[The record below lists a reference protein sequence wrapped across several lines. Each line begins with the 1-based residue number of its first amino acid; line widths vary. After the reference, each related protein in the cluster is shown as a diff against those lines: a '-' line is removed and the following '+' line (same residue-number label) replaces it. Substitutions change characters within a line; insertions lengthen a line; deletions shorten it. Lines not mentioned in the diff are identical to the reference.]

1 MTMLQTPV
9 RRVRVAPQ
17 PVAPDERLA
26 RRAMR
31 AQIAR
36 LEGRLSALI
45 VTSFP
50 EGGIDAAV
58 PVSHGPR
65 VQSLA
70 DLERQRDA
78 LAQRV
83 ADATALLERRSAQH
97 ERARVRLEHMLLEPG
112 AYRFERITQRELGEH
127 GCGVWRVVPRL
138 GLIGMLAGWWH
149 VKISSG
155 CPLAT

>member
-9 RRVRVAPQ
+9 RRARTAPQ
-17 PVAPDERLA
+17 PLAPDERRA
-26 RRAMR
+26 RQSMR

-36 LEGRLSALI
+36 LDGRLSALI

-50 EGGIDAAV
+50 EGGIAAAI
-58 PVSHGPR
+58 PSGHGPR

-78 LAQRV
+78 LARRV
-83 ADATALLERRSAQH
+83 ADAGAMLERRSEQQ
-97 ERARVRLEHMLLEPG
+97 ERARVRLERMLLEPG
-112 AYRFERITQRELGEH
+112 AYRFERITQRELGER